1 VGHWRTDG
9 HVIGDDPV
17 PIVGTDVY
25 EWLPGR
31 HFLVHHVDVMV
42 GDEHVHAIELIGDHD
57 PATDSFTAQAY
68 DHTGAVTTMRVG
80 VDPAGVWHFAGGADV
95 AAPARATAAADE
107 GAVRSTLTLAAD
119 RRSMRA
125 LWERAEDG
133 VVWEPWMDV
142 RFTRE
147 ADPASSPS
155 GPVHQLRLVVEA
167 DDFEEATAFYR
178 DTVGLVEEAAFEG
191 DGDARVVIFEAGRA
205 TLELA
210 NPAQVAMIDRV
221 EVGRR
226 VSPKL
231 RLALE
236 VDDTAA
242 ATARLA
248 AAGAAVLADAVETP
262 WRSLNSRLTTPG
274 GLQLTLFQ
282 ELDAFD
288 VRRQDPAS
296 APARSANGPA
306 GEASP
311 GPRVPVTDLVD
322 PQPNASPER
331 PSPPHPARHAS
342 M

>member
-1 VGHWRTDG
+1 VGHWRTEG

-17 PIVGTDVY
+17 PITGTDVY

-42 GDEHVHAIELIGDHD
+42 GDEHVQAIELIGGHD

-80 VDPAGVWHFAGGADV
+80 VDPAGVWHFSGGADV
-95 AAPARATAAADE
+95 AGSARTTGAPDE

-119 RRSMRA
+119 GRSMRA
-125 LWERAEDG
+125 LWERADDG
-133 VVWEPWMDV
+133 VVWEPWMDM

-147 ADPASSPS
+147 AAPASGPS
-155 GPVHQLRLVVEA
+155 GPVRQLRLVVEA
-167 DDFEEATAFYR
+167 HDFDEATAFYR
-178 DTVGLVEEAAFEG
+178 DAVGLAEEAAFEG
-191 DGDARVVIFEAGRA
+191 DGDARVVIFDAGRA

-210 NPAQVAMIDRV
+210 NPAQVAMIDEV

-242 ATARLA
+242 ATTRLA
-248 AAGAAVLADAVETP
+248 AAGAGVLADPVETP
-262 WRSLNSRLTTPG
+262 WRSLNARLTTPG

-282 ELDAFD
+282 ELDDLD
-288 VRRQDPAS
+288 VHRQ
-296 APARSANGPA
+296 
-306 GEASP
+306 
-311 GPRVPVTDLVD
+311 
-322 PQPNASPER
+322 
-331 PSPPHPARHAS
+331 SPP
-342 M
+342 